1 MFVYNN
7 NHHQSHKTSAKSHRR
22 DSSNRT
28 AKGKTST
35 PKRKSLPK
43 QGKSLHKANVQFLRT
58 LGLVVR
64 KRQK

>member
-7 NHHQSHKTSAKSHRR
+7 NKHQSHKTSVNSHRR

-28 AKGKTST
+28 AKGKA
-35 PKRKSLPK
+35 SLLKLASRK
-43 QGKSLHKANVQFLRT
+43 QGKSLSKANTKFLKA